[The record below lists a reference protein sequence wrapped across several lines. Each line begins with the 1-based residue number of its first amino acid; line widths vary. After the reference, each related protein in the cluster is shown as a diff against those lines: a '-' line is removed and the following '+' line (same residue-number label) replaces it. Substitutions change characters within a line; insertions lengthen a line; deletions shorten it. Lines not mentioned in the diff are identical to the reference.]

1 MKRRRTGNLL
11 RWLVFAGLSVAC
23 AHACVQAIDADQ
35 ERYEL
40 TPSERAA
47 IVARW

>member
-1 MKRRRTGNLL
+1 VKGRRLGNLL
-11 RWLVFAGLSVAC
+11 MWLVCFALSFAC
-23 AHACVQAIDADQ
+23 GHACVQAIDADQ

-40 TPSERAA
+40 APSARAG

>member
-1 MKRRRTGNLL
+1 MTGRWLGNLL
-11 RWLVFAGLSVAC
+11 MWLVFFALSFAC
-23 AHACVQAIDADQ
+23 GHACVQAIDADQ

-40 TPSERAA
+40 APAERAE